1 MPQYCV
7 ISPCRNE
14 APYLWRTIES
24 VAGQTRPPA
33 LWVIVDDGSTDQTP
47 QLLEKASRMYPFIRV
62 VRREDRGRRS
72 VGPGVIEAFYA
83 GLDQIDLRNFDY
95 LCKLDLDLVMPSQ
108 YFETLLQRMELNPRL
123 GTVSGKA
130 FYIEK
135 STGRHVLEH
144 IGDDV
149 SIGAAKLYRT
159 DCFKQIGG
167 FERAVMWDGID
178 CHRCRMLGWIA
189 LSWDEPALR
198 FEHLRPMGTSD
209 KGIWH
214 GRMRHGRGQW
224 FMGTSFAY
232 ITASALFRVARPPA
246 VIGSLAIWLGYVTS
260 MLRREPRYGELEFRL
275 FLRRYQRLCL
285 VFGKAKAM
293 KILDRERALR
303 WAGRSV
309 ATSA

>member
-1 MPQYCV
+1 MNDYCI

-14 APYLWRTIES
+14 ADYLWRTIES
-24 VAGQTRPPA
+24 VAGQTRPPS
-33 LWVIVDDGSTDQTP
+33 LWVIVDDGSSDATP
-47 QLLEKASRMYPFIRV
+47 ELLARAAAMHSFIRV
-62 VRREDRGRRS
+62 VRREDRGKRS

-83 GLDQIDLRNFDY
+83 GLQQADLDRFDY
-95 LCKLDLDLVMPSQ
+95 LCKLDLDLVMPPG
-108 YFETLLQRMELNPRL
+108 YFEILLRHMEQNPRL
-123 GTVSGKA
+123 GTASGKA
-130 FYIEK
+130 FYVDK
-135 STGRHVLEH
+135 RSGANVLEE

-159 DCFKQIGG
+159 SCFRQIGG

-189 LSWDEPALR
+189 CSWDEPALR

-224 FMGTSFAY
+224 FMGTSLPY
-232 ITASALFRVARPPA
+232 ITASALRRTLRPPLL
-246 VIGSLAIWLGYVTS
+246 VGGLAIWVGYVSS
-260 MLRREPRYGELEFRL
+260 MLRREPRYGDAAFRR

-285 VFGKAKAM
+285 LFGKARTTRM
-293 KILDRERALR
+293 LDRERASQWKR
-303 WAGRSV
+303 DVVVRS
-309 ATSA
+309 T